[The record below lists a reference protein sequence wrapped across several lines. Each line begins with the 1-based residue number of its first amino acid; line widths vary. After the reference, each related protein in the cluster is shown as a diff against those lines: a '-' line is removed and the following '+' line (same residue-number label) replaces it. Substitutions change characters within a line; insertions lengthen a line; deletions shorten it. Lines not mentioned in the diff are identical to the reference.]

1 MGVPAAF
8 QNVQLPVAPPMAV
21 ALPTNPM
28 MTFRPKPAPT
38 YDQGTEGTLFHQSF
52 LTKGGVRTTIAVSGG
67 TIILRPAELTVN
79 ITRVSRGT
87 RKEVARFLSGRFP
100 LGAKIDGQLY
110 TSAVLVETVLSRL
123 PGQVKISY

>member
-28 MTFRPKPAPT
+28 MTFRPTPAPT

-52 LTKGGVRTTIAVSGG
+52 LTGV
-67 TIILRPAELTVN
+67 P
-79 ITRVSRGT
+79 
-87 RKEVARFLSGRFP
+87 
-100 LGAKIDGQLY
+100 
-110 TSAVLVETVLSRL
+110 
-123 PGQVKISY
+123 